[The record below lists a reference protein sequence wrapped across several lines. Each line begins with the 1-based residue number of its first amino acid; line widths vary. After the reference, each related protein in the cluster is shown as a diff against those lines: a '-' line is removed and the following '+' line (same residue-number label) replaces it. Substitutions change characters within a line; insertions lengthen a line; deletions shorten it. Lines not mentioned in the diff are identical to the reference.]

1 MAMMDQALNDERA
14 ARQLQ
19 QNLAAVQNA
28 ERQRLQT
35 NAQNQVNRMIAN
47 IARKQTRI
55 GVLLREKIVFQL
67 VIRQRDQ
74 NILILQQ
81 QILAIQNIPPGNI
94 AAIQD
99 VMNAMAPLLSQ
110 IPQYIGQEPPDD
122 YFNKVMQVFT
132 YGTQLGVA
140 GFNDAIKTNI
150 LAGKMAG
157 KFTPPQLFNNAAAV
171 AVVTP
176 VLFIAWLRDKYREV

>member
-35 NAQNQVNRMIAN
+35 NAQNQINRIIAN
-47 IARKQTRI
+47 IARKQAQI
-55 GVLLREKIVFQL
+55 GVLLREKFVFQL

-81 QILAIQNIPPGNI
+81 QILALQNNPPVNMAA
-94 AAIQD
+94 AAIGLQH

-110 IPQYIGQEPPDD
+110 IPQYTGQEPPDS
-122 YFNKVMQVFT
+122 YFSKVMQVFN
-132 YGTQLGVA
+132 YSDRLAFV
-140 GFNDAIKTNI
+140 GFNDAMKTHI
-150 LAGKMAG
+150 LAGKMSE
-157 KFTPPQLFNNAAAV
+157 KFVPPQLFNNAAAV
-171 AVVTP
+171 AVVTLA
-176 VLFIAWLRDKYREV
+176 LFIVWL